1 MWTQKLTRSSIK
13 NEVKSRILTA
23 NGVLYENAN
32 AVRELERFLI
42 QGVRQASV

>member
-1 MWTQKLTRSSIK
+1 MTRSSIK
-13 NEVKSRILTA
+13 NEVKSRILVA

-32 AVRELERFLI
+32 AVHELERFLI